1 MAGLISNL
9 IETLK
14 GQGDL
19 YKQITALS
27 VRKKECIIKNDIEG
41 LRGIVS
47 EENVLVP
54 KVIRI
59 DKEREQIMR
68 DICTVLNKKEEDMT
82 LTNLVKLMEN
92 QLEHKELKKAVEDL
106 KTAAEEMREI
116 NEANKTLVQHALEY
130 IDYNIN
136 VIHSS
141 FSEAPAGYNDTLED
155 TREQISFL
163 DTSG

>member
-9 IETLK
+9 IVTLK
-14 GQGDL
+14 GQSDL
-19 YKQITALS
+19 YRQITALS
-27 VRKKECIIKNDIEG
+27 VRKKECIIKNDIED

-54 KVIRI
+54 KVIRS
-59 DKEREQIMR
+59 DKVREQIMK
-68 DICTVLNKKEEDMT
+68 DICTVLNKKEEELT
-82 LTNLVKLMEN
+82 LTNLVNLMEN
-92 QLEHKELKKAVEDL
+92 QLEHKELNEAVEEL
-106 KTAAEEMREI
+106 KTAAEEMREL
-116 NEANKTLVQHALEY
+116 NEANKALVEHALEY